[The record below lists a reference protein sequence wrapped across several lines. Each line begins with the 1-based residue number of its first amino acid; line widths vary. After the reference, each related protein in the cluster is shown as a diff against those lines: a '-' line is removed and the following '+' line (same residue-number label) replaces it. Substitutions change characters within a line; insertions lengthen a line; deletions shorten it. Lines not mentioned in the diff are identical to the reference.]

1 MARFRD
7 LLGGVIREKTGMQQ
21 KVESYNNILSVYTSV
36 ISGVND
42 IEKEAITALKD
53 EAVGTYELVEIK
65 QERLKMQYI
74 SGEITDTDYVIAKNL
89 LQEQLDNLVAD
100 YVDSMQNHS
109 IRVQRDK
116 LVRTKTNYSHL
127 AGFDMMNFDSFENM
141 KLSSETAQS
150 VKNSLQ
156 NGADYESA
164 KKVAESI
171 WRYRRDNHMK
181 RGWLNEWTI
190 FNTCKLKK
198 ITIDI

>member
-21 KVESYNNILSVYTSV
+21 KVETYNNILSVYDSV
-36 ISGVND
+36 ISGVNG

-74 SGEITDTDYVIAKNL
+74 SGEITDTDYVTAKNL

-100 YVDSMQNHS
+100 YVDSMQNHA

-127 AGFDMMNFDSFENM
+127 AGFDIMNFDSFENM

-181 RGWLNEWTI
+181 RG
-190 FNTCKLKK
+190 
-198 ITIDI
+198 